1 MGTEDVS
8 ICEVSDGMIEV
19 LASYGDVF
27 LGGQNYDQAIVDWVI
42 DEFKK
47 DKGIDLSKDQM
58 AYARIVEAAEKAKC
72 ELSSTTQTEINL
84 PYITVADGVPQMLVM
99 TLTRSKFEQL
109 TDSLTQKVVDCA
121 KKALEKAGKTASD
134 LSEILLVGG
143 SSRMPV
149 VQDALTKAFGKPLNK
164 TANYDEAVALGAA
177 IQANTIV
184 GGDGSED
191 SVLLLDVTPIS
202 LGIETMGSVMTK
214 LIEANTTI
222 PTRKTQVFST
232 AADNQPAVDIVVLQG
247 ERPMSND
254 NKRIGTFVLDGIMPA
269 RRGVPQIEVTFDID
283 ANGILSVS
291 AKDLGTGKEQHI
303 TINDSNAL
311 SQEEIDKIKA
321 DAEAFKAEDEKKQKE
336 INEINQAETF
346 VYSIKNILNDEA
358 MKDKIVDD
366 ERSHLEDLV
375 KVAEEKIGTR
385 NLADIKAAKEEL
397 EKVWAPVAQRLYQST
412 QGANAGAAGGTNPG
426 DIFGQ
431 NGDNPFG
438 GFDFAKDTNK

>member
-47 DKGIDLSKDQM
+47 DKGIDLSKDPM

-303 TINDSNAL
+303 TINDSNTL

-385 NLADIKAAKEEL
+385 NVADIKAAKEEL

-412 QGANAGAAGGTNPG
+412 QGANAGSAGGTNPG

-438 GFDFAKDTNK
+438 GFDFAKGTNK